1 MRARVVCREC
11 RQGNCPECIRHVYDG
26 AGCEHACQDERQL
39 GLFPANLVG
48 PYARLRRPAAGDTSG
63 DPT

>member
-48 PYARLRRPAAGDTSG
+48 PAGRLHRGPAAGDG
-63 DPT
+63 PDPT